1 MRWKPLFSPFPFLH
15 YQQFGD
21 VESFEDE
28 TSDENSEEAAGLIV
42 VYKARPSGEAALRQ
56 GNEIP
61 EIGQVKLSW
70 SNAPSLPNSQTP
82 TSSQSQNNQEED
94 QSNGR
99 KDEK

>member
-1 MRWKPLFSPFPFLH
+1 MRQKPLFSPFPFLL

-28 TSDENSEEAAGLIV
+28 PSDENNEEAPGLIV

-82 TSSQSQNNQEED
+82 ASSQSQNNQEED
-94 QSNGR
+94 QSNGK
-99 KDEK
+99 KDEE